1 MLDMPYFMTNKEWY
15 YFDGKRF
22 VLTDKAPEEA
32 KESLAEFYKDEKELI
47 ERS

>member
-1 MLDMPYFMTNKEWY
+1 MLDMPYFMTDKEWY

-32 KESLAEFYKDEKELI
+32 KKSLAEFYEDERRMME
-47 ERS
+47 ET